1 VNLSGPLSI
10 LIVVGVLLLP
20 GSPNAGSMHDRLWR
34 HRNLG
39 KAYYENPMTQ
49 LQAVDEFKQALALA
63 PASARDRVNY
73 GLALLRAG
81 STKEAIVELQKAQ
94 KQDPTIPHTWFNL
107 GIAYKGSLDYG
118 QAIQQFEGMLKLV
131 PNEPVT
137 HYNLGIAYRA
147 TGKPELAL
155 PHFAA
160 AAKLNPNFAAPHFQL
175 YNAYREAGRK
185 EEAARE
191 LEQFNEIKKRKSG
204 AAVPEDPDWSYY
216 SEIYDAV
223 EVDGET
229 DRGPSSPEFKF
240 LPRQVASGADPA
252 SAGMAVLDHDG
263 DGRPDLIVWS
273 ENGVL
278 LLKNGVTP
286 VAGSGLENLKGVV
299 SIAPGDFNNDGLPDL
314 AVLTHAGAALYVNH
328 GGRFELSAQKLPA
341 GSYNKAVWIDYDHD
355 YDLDLILL
363 GDKSVLLRNEGTAGF
378 SDQTAQFPF
387 TAGRAIDGAVFDLA
401 PDSDEADLAVLYS
414 DGSTIVYHDGLLGK
428 YDARAPIPGT
438 APGKSIQAFDIN
450 NDGWTDLVLATGN
463 GSRLLINNHGNI
475 SPAKEALPGKGP
487 FVIAD
492 LGNRGLA
499 DLVMA
504 GAVYRNLGSARF
516 GATHVDSL
524 AKSVAMVQADF
535 DGDGHPDIAG
545 VEEDGSISLFRNV
558 TPSTNNFLAVGLEG
572 IKNLKQAY
580 GAVIEVKAGAW
591 YQKRTYSG
599 IPQLFGLGAYSE
611 VDTIRITWP
620 NGLVQNETKQVVGKH
635 LAFKEKARLSGSC
648 PMIFAWDGAHF
659 QFVTDVLGVAPLG
672 ASNGNG
678 QYFPVNHKE
687 YIQIPPSAL
696 RPHGDHFE
704 LRITEELREVSY
716 LDQVQLVA
724 IDHEAGEELY
734 TSDKFTGPPFP
745 DFHLYSVRNR
755 IYPASAIDQEGRNVL
770 PRLLRHDEQY
780 ADSFSCNAAGVAEP
794 HSLTLDF
801 GDAARANQAFLV
813 LRGWVDWA
821 DGSTFVGAAQQGN
834 STIVFPYLQVEDAK
848 GQWRTVVPDMGMP
861 SGKPK
866 AIVVDLAGKFL
877 TRSRKVRIVTS
888 LCVFWD
894 QIFLAE
900 QANTSSVK
908 MTSSAP
914 SSADL
919 EYRGFSRMSPGSTR
933 SQPEQFR
940 YDAWTPVS
948 MWNPVPGL
956 YTRYGDVQPL
966 LLQAD
971 DQMVIMGSGDELRLR
986 FDSRHLPPP
995 APGWKRDYLLFVDG
1009 WAKDADANTAFSGS
1023 VTPLPF
1029 HAMSSY
1035 PYPAGEHYPDDPAH
1049 RAYQDQYN
1057 TRPPYQ
1063 DLGSLR
1069 EQGSAAHSPA
1079 PRVP

>member
-1 VNLSGPLSI
+1 MSFSGPLSI
-10 LIVVGVLLLP
+10 LIAVGIALLS
-20 GSPNAGSMHDRLWR
+20 GNSNTVSIHDRLWH

-63 PASARDRVNY
+63 PSSARDHVNY

-81 STKEAIVELQKAQ
+81 STKEAVVELQRAQ
-94 KQDPTIPHTWFNL
+94 KLDPKIPHTWFNL
-107 GIAYKGSLDYG
+107 GIAYKGSLDYV

-147 TGKPELAL
+147 IGKPELAL
-155 PHFAA
+155 PHFAT

-175 YNAYREAGRK
+175 YNAYRETGRK
-185 EEAARE
+185 EDAARE
-191 LEQFNEIKKRKSG
+191 LEQFNEIKKRKAG

-216 SEIYDAV
+216 SEIYDTV
-223 EVDGET
+223 ELDRET
-229 DRGPSSPEFKF
+229 DRGASPEFKF
-240 LPRQVASGADPA
+240 LPRQVASGADSA
-252 SAGMAVLDHDG
+252 SAGMAVLDYDG

-273 ENGVL
+273 ENGVI

-286 VAGSGLENLKGVV
+286 LTDTGLEKLKGVV

-314 AVLTHAGAALYVNH
+314 AVLTHSGAALYVNR
-328 GGRFELSAQKLPA
+328 GGRFELSPQKLPA

-378 SDQTAQFPF
+378 SDQTAHFPF
-387 TAGRAIDGAVFDLA
+387 AAGQAVDGATFDLV
-401 PDSDEADLAVLYS
+401 PDNNETDLAVLYS
-414 DGSTIVYHDGLLGK
+414 DGSTIVYHDDLLGN
-428 YDARAPIPGT
+428 YNALAPIPGIT
-438 APGKSIQAFDIN
+438 PGKSIQAFDIN

-463 GSRLLINNHGNI
+463 GLHLLINDHGNLAL
-475 SPAKEALPGKGP
+475 AKEVLPGKGP
-487 FVIAD
+487 LVIAD
-492 LGNRGLA
+492 LGNRALA
-499 DLVMA
+499 DLVIA
-504 GAVYRNLGSARF
+504 GSVYRNHGSATF
-516 GATHVDSL
+516 DATRVDSL
-524 AKSVAMVQADF
+524 LMSVAMVQADF
-535 DGDGHPDIAG
+535 DGDGHADFAG
-545 VEEDGSISLFRNV
+545 VKEDGSIYLFKNV

-591 YQKRTYSG
+591 YQKRIYSG
-599 IPQLFGLGAYSE
+599 IPLLFGLGPYSE

-620 NGLVQNETKQVVGKH
+620 NGLVQNETKQLAGKH

-648 PMIFAWDGAHF
+648 PMIFAWDGTRF

-672 ASNGNG
+672 ASNGDG

-687 YIQIPPSAL
+687 YVQIPPTAL
-696 RPHGDHFE
+696 RPRGDHFE

-724 IDHEAGEELY
+724 VDHKAGEELY

-755 IYPASAIDQEGRNVL
+755 IYPASAIDQNGRNVL
-770 PRLLRHDEQY
+770 PRLLRSDGQY
-780 ADSFSCNAAGVAEP
+780 VDSFSCNAAGVAEP

-801 GDAARANQAFLV
+801 GDVAQANQALLV
-813 LRGWVDWA
+813 LHGWVDWA
-821 DGSTFVGAAQQGN
+821 DGSTFVGAAQQHN
-834 STIVFPYLQVEDAK
+834 LSMAFPYLQVEDEK

-877 TRSRKVRIVTS
+877 SRSRKVRIVTS

-900 QANTSSVK
+900 QANTPSVK
-908 MTSSAP
+908 MTSIAP

-933 SQPEQFR
+933 SQPEQFH

-948 MWNPVPGL
+948 MWNPIPGL

-971 DQMVIMGSGDELRLR
+971 DEMVIMGSGDELRLH
-986 FDSRHLPPP
+986 FGSLHLPPLS
-995 APGWKRDYLLFVDG
+995 PGWKRDYLLFVDG

-1029 HAMSSY
+1029 HAMTSY
-1035 PYPAGEHYPDDPAH
+1035 PYQAGEHYPDDPAH
-1049 RAYQDQYN
+1049 RAYQEKYN
-1057 TRPPYQ
+1057 TRLPYQ
-1063 DLGSLR
+1063 DLDSLR
-1069 EQGSAAHSPA
+1069 EQGSSAHSLA